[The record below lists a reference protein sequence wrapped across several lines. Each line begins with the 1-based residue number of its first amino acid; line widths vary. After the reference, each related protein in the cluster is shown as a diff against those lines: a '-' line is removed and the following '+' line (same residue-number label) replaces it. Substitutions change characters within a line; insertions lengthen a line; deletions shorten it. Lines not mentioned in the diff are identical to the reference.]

1 MTGSFIDLN
10 QLNIFLVQSAIL
22 EMKSVI
28 KHWERIVDWLEV
40 G

>member
-22 EMKSVI
+22 EMTSVI

>member
-1 MTGSFIDLN
+1 MTGSFIALN

-28 KHWERIVDWLEV
+28 KH
-40 G
+40 

>member
-28 KHWERIVDWLEV
+28 KH
-40 G
+40 